1 MFHNCLFFSK
11 YWVPTSQKFQIL
23 STQITFQ
30 VLKFQINILQLS
42 NTWVLTCFTIASFFS
57 KYWVPTSQ
65 KLQILSTQITFQAL
79 KFQINILQLLCI
91 QVLTLLKVIDQKS
104 YNLNQDRFWKCLKIL
119 IQILST
125 QTKFWEI
132 ECRIKHLLYLSTN
145 EKTNQFCNW
154 SFLWIYMIKF
164 LILSTHT
171 RLVLQ
176 NGYFT
181 LVTYASTSAGFQL
194 LNFTDSMWMEAF

>member
-1 MFHNCLFFSK
+1 MNLYDQIPDFEYSYQTGTPEWVFYTRHLCEYLSRLPVAQLHWFHVNGS
-11 YWVPTSQKFQIL
+11 IL
-23 STQITFQ
+23 TVFIEGR
-30 VLKFQINILQLS
+30 K
-42 NTWVLTCFTIASFFS
+42 IASWAKNKNYS
-57 KYWVPTSQ
+57 WG
-65 KLQILSTQITFQAL
+65 
-79 KFQINILQLLCI
+79 LL

>member
-1 MFHNCLFFSK
+1 MFHNCLFF
-11 YWVPTSQKFQIL
+11 Q
-23 STQITFQ
+23 
-30 VLKFQINILQLS
+30 NI
-42 NTWVLTCFTIASFFS
+42 
-57 KYWVPTSQ
+57 VPTSQ